1 MLVIISDLHLT
12 DGSSGP
18 SLAPG
23 ATARFLGQLQSLA
36 TAASWRMD
44 GSYRPV
50 ERFNIVLLGDI
61 VDLVHSAQWNARAA
75 VRPWSD
81 PQSGEFLDLLTRIT
95 EAVLS
100 HNEDSLSALRS
111 LSAQGLVIP
120 PETRLGQP
128 GPMAQGQP
136 LAVRTFYMV
145 GNHDWFFHLPGASL
159 DALREKVIGGL
170 GLAGRPG
177 EPFPHDMQEHEDLL
191 RTMRRHKVTAR
202 HGDLYDPLSFDGDRD
217 TGSVSDALVI
227 ELVNRFSAEM
237 ETRLAG
243 ELPAPRG
250 PRPAGDQQR
259 PAAGVDPR
267 LARRAAPTDLCPAIT
282 AEEGRDDLDQLADDF
297 LAIDFLRQRS
307 SADQLID
314 GLAAAL
320 KFSRRPSTGWA
331 AATTAWFH
339 GLRGAD
345 GESYGRR
352 ALAEQDFRNRRSKQI
367 VYGHTHVAESVP
379 LDASYAETY
388 VLNQV
393 YFNAGTWR
401 RVHRPTLLASG
412 EHEFVAED
420 VMTYLIFYQGDE
432 RQGRPYETW
441 SGTLGHQP
449 AEATVHRIDP
459 PRPAPVVEEPMAASA
474 AHIRS
479 PHFSLSLE
487 RPGDGAQPADV
498 SGERGVGN
506 GEWVP

>member
-50 ERFNIVLLGDI
+50 ERLDLVLLGDI

-95 EAVLS
+95 EAVLA

-243 ELPAPRG
+243 ELPAPLVLGLREIDSV
-250 PRPAGDQQR
+250 RPLVLIPVWLEGLLQR
-259 PAAGVDPR
+259 TCALPSLRKKVE
-267 LARRAAPTDLCPAIT
+267 TIW
-282 AEEGRDDLDQLADDF
+282 DQLADDF

-487 RPGDGAQPADV
+487 RPGI
-498 SGERGVGN
+498 
-506 GEWVP
+506 VPSRRT

>member
-23 ATARFLGQLQSLA
+23 AAARFLGQLQSLA
-36 TAASWRMD
+36 TAASWRVD
-44 GSYRPV
+44 GKYQPV
-50 ERFNIVLLGDI
+50 ERLDLVLLGDV

-75 VRPWSD
+75 VRPWST
-81 PQSGEFLDLLTRIT
+81 PHSGEFLDLVTGIT
-95 EAVLS
+95 EGVLA
-100 HNEDSLSALRS
+100 HNEDTLSALKG

-120 PETRLGQP
+120 PAARLGQP
-128 GPMAQGQP
+128 GPAAEGASI
-136 LAVRTFYMV
+136 AVRTFYMV
-145 GNHDWFFHLPGASL
+145 GDHDWFFHLPGAAA
-159 DALREKVIGGL
+159 DALREKVIGSL
-170 GLAGRPG
+170 GLAHRPG

-217 TGSVSDALVI
+217 TGSLSDALVI
-227 ELVNRFSAEM
+227 ELVNRFSAEV

-243 ELPAPRG
+243 ELPASAVLGLREIDNV
-250 PRPAGDQQR
+250 RPL
-259 PAAGVDPR
+259 V
-267 LARRAAPTDLCPAIT
+267 LT
-282 AEEGRDDLDQLADDF
+282 AVWLEGLLERTCALPSMRKKVKTVWDQLVDDF
-297 LAIDFLRQRS
+297 LAIDFLRQRGP
-307 SADQLID
+307 ADQLID

-320 KFSRRPSTGWA
+320 EFSRRPPSGWA
-331 AATTAWFH
+331 AATAAWFH
-339 GLRGAD
+339 GLRGSD

-352 ALAEQDFRNRRSKQI
+352 ALDEQDFRNRRSKHI
-367 VYGHTHVAESVP
+367 VYGHTHAAESVP

-412 EHEFVAED
+412 QHEFIAED
-420 VMTYLIFYQGDE
+420 AMTYLVFYQGDE

-449 AEATVHRIDP
+449 AETTVHRIDP
-459 PRPAPVVEEPMAASA
+459 PRSSPAGEEPTAASA
-474 AHIRS
+474 ARIRS
-479 PHFSLSLE
+479 PHFSLSPE
-487 RPGDGAQPADV
+487 RPGI
-498 SGERGVGN
+498 
-506 GEWVP
+506 VPIRRR

>member
-23 ATARFLGQLQSLA
+23 AAARFVGQMQSLA
-36 TAASWRMD
+36 KAASWRMD
-44 GSYRPV
+44 GRYQPIQRLDL
-50 ERFNIVLLGDI
+50 VLLGDI

-81 PQSGEFLDLLTRIT
+81 PHSGEFLDLATRIT
-95 EAVLS
+95 EAVLA
-100 HNEDSLSALRS
+100 HNEDSLSTLKG

-128 GPMAQGQP
+128 DPTAQGQP
-136 LAVRTFYMV
+136 IAVRTFYMV
-145 GNHDWFFHLPGASL
+145 GNQDWFFHLPGPSL
-159 DALREKVIGGL
+159 DTLREKVIGGL
-170 GLAGRPG
+170 GLANRPG
-177 EPFPHDMQEHEDLL
+177 EPFPHDMQENEDLL

-217 TGSVSDALVI
+217 ASSVSDALVI
-227 ELVNRFSAEM
+227 ELVSRFSAEM
-237 ETRLAG
+237 EARPAG
-243 ELPAPRG
+243 ELPASAVLSLREIDNV
-250 PRPAGDQQR
+250 RPLVLI
-259 PAAGVDPR
+259 PVW
-267 LARRAAPTDLCPAIT
+267 L
-282 AEEGRDDLDQLADDF
+282 EGLLERTCALPSMRKKIKTIWDQLVDDF
-297 LAIDFLRQRS
+297 LAIDFLRQRN

-314 GLAAAL
+314 GLAGAL

-331 AATTAWFH
+331 AATAAWFH

-345 GESYGRR
+345 GASYGRR
-352 ALAEQDFRNRRSKQI
+352 ALTEPDFRNRRSKQI
-367 VYGHTHVAESVP
+367 VYGHTHAAESLP
-379 LDASYAETY
+379 LDASFAETY

-412 EHEFVAED
+412 QHEFVAED
-420 VMTYLIFYQGDE
+420 AMTFLVFYQGDE

-449 AEATVHRIDP
+449 AEATIHRIDP
-459 PRPAPVVEEPMAASA
+459 PRPSPAVEEPLAASTA
-474 AHIRS
+474 RVRS
-479 PHFSLSLE
+479 PHFSLSPE
-487 RPGDGAQPADV
+487 RPGI
-498 SGERGVGN
+498 
-506 GEWVP
+506 VPSRRT